1 MKKGIFMR
9 WVKKTIQYWCD
20 DIIEEKHLGSGIRV
34 GILDTGI
41 VVHPDLQRRICE
53 FRDFTCNR
61 QRTCYDDSGHG
72 THVAGILAGEGR
84 ASRGMYSGIAP
95 DTDLFIGKVLD
106 RYGNGNVE
114 DVLNGIQWMLSLKRE
129 KNLKIVNISVG
140 AQPDLGEEQKKK
152 FLDAVDEMWDA
163 GLTVIVSAGNY
174 GPSAGSIAV
183 PGNSRKV
190 ITVGVPDSFRYNR
203 NYRKKTDYSGRGPT
217 SECIIKPDVF
227 APGTGIVSCN
237 SRFSEKGE
245 PFYVMKS
252 GTSMATPVISGAI
265 ACLLSKYPDMTN
277 VEIKLRLRETCVDY
291 PGTEA
296 GWGLLNVKK
305 LMNA

>member
-1 MKKGIFMR
+1 MR

-20 DIIEEKHLGSGIRV
+20 DIIEEKYLGSGIRV

-163 GLTVIVSAGNY
+163 DGDLERRHLVETYYDVMGERLPWDEYKVPMYHPEIVGEIEQIARKYNLEAELMEKLIVSVDKNKHY
-174 GPSAGSIAV
+174 TRS
-183 PGNSRKV
+183 NV
-190 ITVGVPDSFRYNR
+190 IKKEVTRIINQEWLHQDSLPEG
-203 NYRKKTDYSGRGPT
+203 K
-217 SECIIKPDVF
+217 
-227 APGTGIVSCN
+227 A
-237 SRFSEKGE
+237 
-245 PFYVMKS
+245 
-252 GTSMATPVISGAI
+252 
-265 ACLLSKYPDMTN
+265 
-277 VEIKLRLRETCVDY
+277 
-291 PGTEA
+291 
-296 GWGLLNVKK
+296 
-305 LMNA
+305 